1 MLSLLNID
9 KIIIDFE
16 IIQGSRGVYIIGV
29 KMSEDEKNRRR
40 ALVEFLVIIAV
51 MMIGAIIFGVSF
63 SHMIVFG

>member
-1 MLSLLNID
+1 
-9 KIIIDFE
+9 
-16 IIQGSRGVYIIGV
+16 
-29 KMSEDEKNRRR
+29 MSEDEKNRRR